1 MSRPPVDFHA
11 NARAGWGETPPD
23 WIVALAE
30 ACAETSQNA
39 VAARLSRSASLV
51 STVLRG
57 SYRGDMAAVEE
68 RVRGV
73 LMRSVVDCPEI
84 GTVPAQACQDWRAR
98 AREWTGV
105 NAMRV
110 RMFRA
115 CRSCPRNRK
124 EAKDAD

>member
-1 MSRPPVDFHA
+1 MSGAMSGPRETVRQA
-11 NARAGWGETPPD
+11 WGDTPPD

-39 VAARLSRSASLV
+39 VATRLSRSASLV

-57 SYRGDMAAVEE
+57 TYRGDMAAVEE

-73 LMRSVVDCPEI
+73 LMRSVVECPEI
-84 GTVPAQACQDWRAR
+84 GAIPTQTCQDWRAR
-98 AREWTGV
+98 SRTWTGV

-115 CRSCPRNRK
+115 CRTCPRNRK
-124 EAKDAD
+124 DKDDG

>member
-1 MSRPPVDFHA
+1 MSGPLETVRQA
-11 NARAGWGETPPD
+11 WGETPPD

-115 CRSCPRNRK
+115 CRICPRNRK